1 MRYLLIK
8 KSNTSNRSI
17 CHFLFKNCDNQEI
30 DTHFKMSNY
39 GNSLFPVKKGKEI
52 KLFCKLH
59 IFQQLSI
66 LLADIIH
73 IIIYKIII
81 CVQRFIR
88 FRNIQLKVSYLL
100 EAF

>member
-39 GNSLFPVKKGKEI
+39 GNSLFPVKKEKR
-52 KLFCKLH
+52 LNFFANC
-59 IFQQLSI
+59 IFSNNCQYCSPI
-66 LLADIIH
+66 LYI
-73 IIIYKIII
+73 
-81 CVQRFIR
+81 
-88 FRNIQLKVSYLL
+88 
-100 EAF
+100 